1 LRDDDVIAE
10 DYFDDPALWEN
21 LRLPISAKLRKARD
35 RAGKEMAHLTYARLD
50 VMPEAKPWPF
60 VELTNE
66 ISGVL
71 HVFLQNVDRN
81 KLGDEWRAQR

>member
-1 LRDDDVIAE
+1 
-10 DYFDDPALWEN
+10 
-21 LRLPISAKLRKARD
+21 
-35 RAGKEMAHLTYARLD
+35 MAHLTYARLD